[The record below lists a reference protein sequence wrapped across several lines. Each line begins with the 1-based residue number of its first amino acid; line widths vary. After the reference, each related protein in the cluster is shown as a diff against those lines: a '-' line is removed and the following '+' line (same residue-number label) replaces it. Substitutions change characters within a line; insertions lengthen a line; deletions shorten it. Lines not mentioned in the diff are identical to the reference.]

1 MNITAKQYATIKN
14 RRKISKADQARLDA
28 GLEPIEDEDTAQKR
42 LVAYLERIKDETG
55 RIVKFTA
62 IPNNT
67 FAGTYIAGNKYKS
80 IHAARKQVE
89 MGLRKGLPDLFIIY
103 RDPKT
108 RHLSAL
114 FLEMKREKGGK
125 VSTEQKNWIYVL
137 SQVQNIRAEVAEGY
151 DEAKTLIDS
160 LIF

>member
-1 MNITAKQYATIKN
+1 MRISTAQYATIKN
-14 RRKISKADQARLDA
+14 RRKISKEDQARLDA

-108 RHLSAL
+108 RQLSAL

-137 SQVQNIRAEVAEGY
+137 SKVQNIRAEVAKG
-151 DEAKTLIDS
+151 
-160 LIF
+160 

>member
-1 MNITAKQYATIKN
+1 MRITTKQYTAINN

-42 LVAYLERIKDETG
+42 LVAYLERTKEETG

-89 MGLRKGLPDLFIIY
+89 MGLRKGLPDLLIIY

-108 RHLSAL
+108 RQLSTL

-137 SQVQNIRAEVAEGY
+137 GKVPNVRAEVAEGY
-151 DEAKTLIDS
+151 DAAKTLIDS